1 MSLRY
6 DKLMIDKEVYTCNE
20 VTGQVELQLAS
31 GHEEGGRVSPTS
43 QPNTPHHARARVRS
57 KSSGRRKKLEKAFST
72 ESALNYIG
80 DEDLSRE
87 PSPTKSPFPDITES
101 QDPAENRENTDN
113 GDNRDRPGSTE
124 PGSETG
130 LGPAEEGAVLK
141 GSKSEQ

>member
-1 MSLRY
+1 M
-6 DKLMIDKEVYTCNE
+6 D
-20 VTGQVELQLAS
+20 S
-31 GHEEGGRVSPTS
+31 GWLLIGTWTEGSFTFTS
-43 QPNTPHHARARVRS
+43 I
-57 KSSGRRKKLEKAFST
+57 LIIFSYFVIS

-124 PGSETG
+124 PGSETR
-130 LGPAEEGAVLK
+130 LGPVEEGAVLK
-141 GSKSEQ
+141 G